1 MQISLTDVIT
11 LLTVLVLVM
20 AVVLLYHLIFVSV
33 SLKRIVSRWDDL
45 SKEVEMLVLK
55 PIGAIEY
62 VLDFFAS
69 AVEGM
74 REQGKHKKAHHHRKE
89 KEVVEIVE

>member
-1 MQISLTDVIT
+1 MQVSLSDVIT

-20 AVVLLYHLIFVSV
+20 AVILLYNLIFVSV
-33 SLKRIVSRWDDL
+33 SLKKIVTRWDDL
-45 SKEVEMLVLK
+45 SKEVETLVLK

-62 VLDFFAS
+62 VLDFFAN

-74 REQGKHKKAHHHRKE
+74 REKHQHKKGQHHKKE
-89 KEVVEIVE
+89 RAVVEIVE